1 MEGKCLPLDVAIETT
16 KLAFLLPQ
24 YAVPVNQISHNV
36 CKKLHVVASPQF
48 ASRPTKHARK
58 FHAPPSQRHQ
68 PRIIKI
74 FCCVYNFSLHVG
86 RKYLCQSPN
95 CINQIY
101 STFTIGYIW
110 TQKDLVRAPNGEIE
124 NNANVCHKTSNWR
137 FLDVRSDSMTNF
149 NSNPQPQRDSALSSR
164 KIPTNQFLALKLLLM
179 LLFLWY

>member
-1 MEGKCLPLDVAIETT
+1 
-16 KLAFLLPQ
+16 
-24 YAVPVNQISHNV
+24 VPVKQISHN
-36 CKKLHVVASPQF
+36 KFLTTFARNLHVIASPQF

-58 FHAPPSQRHQ
+58 FHVPPSQRQQ

-124 NNANVCHKTSNWR
+124 NNANVCHKTSNCR

-149 NSNPQPQRDSALSSR
+149 NSNPQPQRDSGLSSR